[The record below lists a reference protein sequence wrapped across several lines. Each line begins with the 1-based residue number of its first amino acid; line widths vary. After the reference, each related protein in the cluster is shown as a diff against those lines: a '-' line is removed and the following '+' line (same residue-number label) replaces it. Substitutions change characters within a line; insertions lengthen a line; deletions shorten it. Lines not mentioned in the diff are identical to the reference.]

1 MNTALTSVLLILT
14 LLLLPVL
21 TWFLGTP
28 LNPPAWAALGT
39 LLGILLIAWLLC
51 FGLGEATGNVS
62 QVDRLWSLL
71 PILYVWV
78 VAFHGGFADR
88 LVLMSVLVSLW
99 GIRLTWNFWRK
110 GGYRPK
116 PWDGQEDYRWQVLR
130 RRPELQPPW
139 KWRLFNLLFI
149 SGYQNVLI
157 LLMTLPS
164 LVALQFAAAPLNAL
178 DFTAAAAMLF
188 LIGYEAVAD
197 NQQWRFQSA
206 KQALLVSGRPL
217 PDRYAAG
224 FLNRGLWARSR
235 HPNYFAEQGVWI
247 AFYLFG
253 VAASGQWLNWSVA
266 GCVLLVLLFQGSTA
280 FTEEISAA
288 RYPRYREYQLTV
300 PRFLPLGRR
309 RS

>member
-1 MNTALTSVLLILT
+1 
-14 LLLLPVL
+14 
-21 TWFLGTP
+21 
-28 LNPPAWAALGT
+28 
-39 LLGILLIAWLLC
+39 
-51 FGLGEATGNVS
+51 
-62 QVDRLWSLL
+62 
-71 PILYVWV
+71 
-78 VAFHGGFADR
+78 
-88 LVLMSVLVSLW
+88 
-99 GIRLTWNFWRK
+99 
-110 GGYRPK
+110 
-116 PWDGQEDYRWQVLR
+116 
-130 RRPELQPPW
+130 
-139 KWRLFNLLFI
+139 
-149 SGYQNVLI
+149 VLI

>member
-1 MNTALTSVLLILT
+1 VNTALTSVLLILT

-21 TWFLGTP
+21 TWFFGTP